1 MRGKQAMAKK
11 ISLCMIVKNEGQ
23 TLSRCLNSVF
33 GMVDEIIVVDTGSTD
48 STCNL
53 AQQYGAIIHHFPW
66 NDNFSDARNASLELA
81 QGDWILFLDADEEL
95 SLGSQ
100 EILSHLIEN
109 EKIDGYFVKI
119 MNHLGK
125 EGWIETVPD
134 LVFRLFR
141 NKKEYRFR
149 GAIHEQIADVI
160 LEKNSQARY
169 QVAEDLEIIHH
180 GYLDEIIEEKD
191 KKYRNLKLIEKELE
205 SSPTNRLLQY
215 HYGVELFRAERYA
228 EAATVLIK
236 SATDIDPNTIY
247 LPKLLRYIVIAQQS
261 SGQLQEALNTAEL
274 GLKIFPN
281 YADLYY
287 YTGLIQLDFKHY
299 SQARNAFLRA
309 LSMPE
314 QPPQYASFSGI
325 RGFRSY
331 YYLAQIAESFLDE
344 EEALKYYLCSLRD
357 NAHFTHALES
367 LVRILKPTKEP
378 AYSMECLEKV
388 CEFGTAEANRL
399 MADIYYRHGAYGL
412 ALHYFDQAEAG
423 FPVSPDIKLR
433 KGICLIQER
442 RFFEALRLLEGFT
455 PGSSEY
461 PIATVNKLFCFW
473 IQDKSPKVRTLWK
486 ELHALGLAPDTE
498 NVISLFLAYSDKSAP
513 SPQMILGPEGMLLLL
528 DIVQRLVAMQEINR
542 AMYFLHALRPE
553 CLIEYNLKIAQ
564 IFVDYSEEIRAIRFL
579 QTVLEKN
586 QSAETYFQLA
596 EIYSHL
602 GQLTEAEQHYKHALQ
617 LDPDTPRYY
626 VRLINLYTAWR
637 QNILKEAL
645 AKYPENI
652 VFQKLAEEGSSNH
665 ERTD

>member
-1 MRGKQAMAKK
+1 MAEK

-23 TLSRCLNSVF
+23 NLSRCLNSVS
-33 GMVDEIIVVDTGSTD
+33 GIVKEIIVVDTGSTD
-48 STCNL
+48 STCDI
-53 AQQYGAIIHHFPW
+53 ARQYGAILHHFLW

-95 SLGSQ
+95 SPDSR
-100 EILSHLIEN
+100 EILIRLIEN
-109 EKIDGYFVKI
+109 ETVEGYFVKI

-160 LEKNSQARY
+160 LEKNSKARY
-169 QVAEDLEIIHH
+169 QVAEDLMIIHH
-180 GYLDEIIEEKD
+180 GYLDELIKVKD
-191 KKYRNLKLIEKELE
+191 KKHRNLTLIEKELALN
-205 SSPTNRLLQY
+205 PNNRLLQF

-228 EAATVLIK
+228 EAAAVLIQ

-261 SGQLQEALNTAEL
+261 SGQLNEALNSAAL
-274 GLKIFPN
+274 GLRLFPN

-287 YTGLIQLDFKHY
+287 YTGLILLDLKHY
-299 SQARNAFLRA
+299 SQARNAFLQA

-314 QPPQYASFSGI
+314 QPPQYASFGGI

-344 EEALKYYLCSLRD
+344 EEALKYYLYSLRD
-357 NAHFTHALES
+357 NASFTHALES
-367 LVRILKPTKEP
+367 LVGILKPTKEP
-378 AYSMECLEKV
+378 AYTMECLEKV
-388 CEFGTAEANRL
+388 CDFCTPEANRL
-399 MADIYYRHGAYGL
+399 MGDIYFRHGAYGL
-412 ALHYFDQAEAG
+412 ALYYFDQPEDG
-423 FPVSPDIKLR
+423 FPVSSDIKLR
-433 KGICLIQER
+433 KSICLIQER

-486 ELHALGLAPDTE
+486 ELHALGLAQDTE
-498 NVISLFLAYSDKSAP
+498 NVISLFLAYSGKTSP

-528 DIVQRLVAMQEINR
+528 DIVQRLVALQEINR
-542 AMYFLHALRPE
+542 AMYFLHALQPE
-553 CLIEYNLKIAQ
+553 CLTEYNQKIAQ
-564 IFVDYSEEIRAIRFL
+564 IFVDYSEESRAIPFL
-579 QTVLEKN
+579 QTVIEKN
-586 QSAETYFQLA
+586 QSAETHFQLA

-602 GQLTEAEQHYKHALQ
+602 GRLTEAEQHYKHALQ
-617 LDPDTPRYY
+617 IGPDTPRYY

-645 AKYPENI
+645 AKYPENS
-652 VFQKLAEEGSSNH
+652 VFQKLAEEVSSSH